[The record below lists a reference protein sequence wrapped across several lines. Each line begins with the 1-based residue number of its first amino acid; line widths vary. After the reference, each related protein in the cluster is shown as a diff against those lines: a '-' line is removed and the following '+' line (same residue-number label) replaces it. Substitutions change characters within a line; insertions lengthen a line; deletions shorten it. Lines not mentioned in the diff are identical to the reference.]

1 MSNSEA
7 LERPAAGGKARLEGC
22 AVCEAMRGADAR
34 YVARV
39 LCDPRRR
46 GGNARAFADSL
57 GFCSDHAA
65 FVATFED
72 RSAQIGAVLRE
83 AVRATRARLEAGAQF
98 HDRLREILFA
108 AADACPACRYAER
121 SLAGWLVRD
130 ARTPGPGVGDRS
142 GAGGSACVPHFLAL
156 VGVLEL
162 PELLPRVQ
170 AQIELLM
177 RAAHAVRTGGE
188 AAEFAATCIVAGA
201 PDRPALAALRR
212 DADSAGEDGCPVCGA
227 MRRASERW
235 IEAAK
240 ESARMDVAPWA
251 VLPLCRGHLW
261 ACHRCG
267 DRRLAAR
274 ATSHALDV
282 FLGSLRRAA
291 LTLSREDERLE
302 REARSV
308 WYRPKSPAYLLGA
321 RRKVV
326 TATLRC
332 PACDRVAVARERA
345 VGELL
350 DTMRATHR
358 RHALGRAG
366 GLCLKHFALVFTLAP
381 AGAVREALRAMQ
393 AARLRALEAGLERFA
408 HAAGNA
414 PRAAGPARAAWKEA
428 ICRFSGSV

>member
-1 MSNSEA
+1 MSSPET
-7 LERPAAGGKARLEGC
+7 LERPAVGGRAPLEAC
-22 AVCEAMRGADAR
+22 AVCEAMRGTDAR

-46 GGNARAFADSL
+46 EANARAIADSL
-57 GFCSDHAA
+57 GFCSDHVACL
-65 FVATFED
+65 ATFED

-83 AVRATRARLEAGAQF
+83 AVRTAGALLEAGAQF
-98 HDRLREILFA
+98 HDRLLEILFA

-121 SLAGWLVRD
+121 SLARVLVRD

-142 GAGGSACVPHFLAL
+142 GGAPCVPHFLAL

-177 RAAHAVRTGGE
+177 KAAQAVRTGGE
-188 AAEFAATCIVAGA
+188 AAQFAATCIVAGA
-201 PDRPALAALRR
+201 PDGPARAAPRR
-212 DADSAGEDGCPVCGA
+212 DADSAGEDRCPVCSA
-227 MRRASERW
+227 MRRASARW

-274 ATSHALDV
+274 ATSHALEV

-291 LTLSREDERLE
+291 LTLAQEDERLE

-326 TATLRC
+326 AAMLRC

-350 DTMRATHR
+350 DTLRATHR
-358 RHALGRAG
+358 RDAPGRAG
-366 GLCLKHFALVFTLAP
+366 ALCLKHFALVFTLAP
-381 AGAVREALRAMQ
+381 AGAVRETLRAMQ
-393 AARLRALEAGLERFA
+393 AARLRALEAELERFA

-414 PRAAGPARAAWKEA
+414 PRAAAPDRAAWKDA